1 MDVLIVE
8 RDELLAEVIADA
20 LIDDGITVT
29 VVSDEQRA
37 LAIFAETGPH
47 VVITGMNRG
56 NEDMKGLAAA
66 HTLRARWP
74 AVGVVFMAALWP
86 ARLCRNA
93 LSARDRF
100 LTKPM
105 RMATMTHAVREL
117 LSTDPGRHRSES

>member
-29 VVSDEQRA
+29 VVADEQRA
-37 LAIFAETGPH
+37 LAIPAETGPH
-47 VVITGMNRG
+47 AVITGMNRSD
-56 NEDMKGLAAA
+56 EDMKGLATAR
-66 HTLRARWP
+66 TLRGRWP
-74 AVGVVFMAALWP
+74 ALGVVFMAALWP

-100 LTKPM
+100 LPKPM
-105 RMATMTHAVREL
+105 RMASMTHAVREL
-117 LSTDPGRHRSES
+117 LRTDPGRHPSES

>member
-20 LIDDGITVT
+20 QADDGITVT
-29 VVSDEQRA
+29 VVPDEQRA
-37 LAIFAETGPH
+37 LAIPVEARPC
-47 VVITGMNRG
+47 VVITGMNRSD
-56 NEDMKGLAAA
+56 EDMKGFAAA
-66 HTLRARWP
+66 RTLRARWP

-93 LSARDRF
+93 LSVRDRF

-105 RMATMTHAVREL
+105 RMANMTSAVREL
-117 LSTDPGRHRSES
+117 LGSNPRRNPAEQ

>member
-8 RDELLAEVIADA
+8 RDELLAEVIAAA

-47 VVITGMNRG
+47 VVITGMNRS

-100 LTKPM
+100 LTKPV

-117 LSTDPGRHRSES
+117 LSADPGRHRSES

>member
-29 VVSDEQRA
+29 VVADEQRA
-37 LAIFAETGPH
+37 LAMPAETGPS
-47 VVITGMNRG
+47 VVIPGMNRSD
-56 NEDMKGLAAA
+56 EDIKGLAAA
-66 HTLRARWP
+66 RALRARWP
-74 AVGVVFMAALWP
+74 ALGVVFMAALWP

-117 LSTDPGRHRSES
+117 LRTDPGRHPSES